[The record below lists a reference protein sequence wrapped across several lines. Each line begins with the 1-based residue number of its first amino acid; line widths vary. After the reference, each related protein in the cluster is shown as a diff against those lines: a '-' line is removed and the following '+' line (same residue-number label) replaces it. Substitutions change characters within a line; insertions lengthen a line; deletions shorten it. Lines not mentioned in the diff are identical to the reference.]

1 MPRTGMAAIGQGL
14 SLADLP
20 AIETKQA
27 SNSGEGEVKWRFGGW
42 LVSEGKIVK
51 GKFGRKKR
59 IPPKSLLKV
68 GKSFETQ
75 NRPLAEIILADQLTY
90 FGLPVIWAKLFT
102 KNHPPPA
109 KKVAKV
115 VEKQGSLF

>member
-1 MPRTGMAAIGQGL
+1 M
-14 SLADLP
+14 
-20 AIETKQA
+20 
-27 SNSGEGEVKWRFGGW
+27 
-42 LVSEGKIVK
+42 SEKPTELIK

-90 FGLPVIWAKLFT
+90 FGLPVIWAKLFMN
-102 KNHPPPA
+102 NHPPV
-109 KKVAKV
+109 KKVAKA
-115 VEKQGSLF
+115 VEKQGSLW

>member
-1 MPRTGMAAIGQGL
+1 MPQLSSPDLHFADTLKPNPNWGRGL
-14 SLADLP
+14 
-20 AIETKQA
+20 E
-27 SNSGEGEVKWRFGGW
+27 WFGGV

-75 NRPLAEIILADQLTY
+75 NRPCAEIILADQLTY
-90 FGLPVIWAKLFT
+90 FGLPVIWARLFM
-102 KNHPPPA
+102 KNHPPLA
-109 KKVAKV
+109 KKVAKA